1 MSFTDFAND
10 AGLLVEDAAN
20 LLLGSLT
27 APSWGVYLNGSP
39 VITPATPYGGG
50 SLISA
55 LSAVASV
62 SSVAGSPNISP
73 CIASTV
79 EFEYAQE
86 WPISTYPQEQGAF
99 QAYDKVTMP
108 FDVKLRLAG
117 GGSVSDR
124 QAFLQTCMAISNSFS
139 LFDVVTPEMVFSSVN
154 CTHINWR
161 RTAEHGVSLISVDL
175 WFKEI
180 PVTASANFGNTQ
192 QPGAAGQQSNGAQQP
207 QTTTNSTQQNIVP
220 GAVN

>member
-1 MSFTDFAND
+1 
-10 AGLLVEDAAN
+10 
-20 LLLGSLT
+20 
-27 APSWGVYLNGSP
+27 
-39 VITPATPYGGG
+39 
-50 SLISA
+50 
-55 LSAVASV
+55 
-62 SSVAGSPNISP
+62 
-73 CIASTV
+73 
-79 EFEYAQE
+79 
-86 WPISTYPQEQGAF
+86 
-99 QAYDKVTMP
+99 
-108 FDVKLRLAG
+108 
-117 GGSVSDR
+117 
-124 QAFLQTCMAISNSFS
+124 MAISNSFS